1 MIRQMLQQPAVFHRL
16 NAVLDR
22 FNDANLRCL
31 RRALAP
37 SPTGWILDI
46 GCGTGR
52 YAGDWRARYVG
63 VDTDASYL
71 CFAANRYGG
80 RFVRGDGARL
90 PIRDGSFDA
99 AYCVGVL
106 HHLDDDQVGGM
117 AMEMMR
123 VCRSGGTVALLE
135 PLAPESGDGWVRT
148 ALARLERGAHLR
160 HFDTLTALL
169 RRSMGPALQVWCE
182 RTHPFDLGLYW
193 VRAERAAGA

>member
-1 MIRQMLQQPAVFHRL
+1 MIRQILQQPAVFHRL

-22 FNDANLRCL
+22 INDANLRCL

-37 SPTGWILDI
+37 GPAEWILDI

-63 VDTDASYL
+63 VDTDARYL
-71 CFAANRYGG
+71 RFAASRYGG

-90 PIRDGSFDA
+90 PLRDGRFDA

-106 HHLDDDQVGGM
+106 HHLNDDQVGGM
-117 AMEMMR
+117 ATEMLR
-123 VCRSGGTVALLE
+123 VCRSGATVALLE
-135 PLAPESGDGWVRT
+135 PLAPESGDGWMRT
-148 ALARLERGAHLR
+148 ALAHLERGAHLR
-160 HFDTLTALL
+160 GFDGLTVLL
-169 RRSMGPALQVWCE
+169 RRAMGPTLRVWRE

-193 VRAERAAGA
+193 VRVERSAVG